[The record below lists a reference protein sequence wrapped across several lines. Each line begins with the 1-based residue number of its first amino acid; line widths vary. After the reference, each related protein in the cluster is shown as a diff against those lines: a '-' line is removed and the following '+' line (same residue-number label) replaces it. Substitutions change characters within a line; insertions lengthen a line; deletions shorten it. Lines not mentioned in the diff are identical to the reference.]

1 MTNEAFGQVYEE
13 LRPRL
18 LTTLRWQYGL
28 SPQDAEDMVQ
38 NMVVGL
44 LERPAL
50 LGGGIVTATPE
61 RGPPLRARDV
71 SAPAVPEGSAGL
83 ADGHGSPR

>member
-1 MTNEAFGQVYEE
+1 VINEEFGQVYEE

-18 LTTLRWQYGL
+18 LTTLRWQYDL

-38 NMVVGL
+38 NIGAGL
-44 LERPAL
+44 PERPARL
-50 LGGGIVTATPE
+50 EGGIVKATPE
-61 RGPPLRARDV
+61 RGAPLRARDV
-71 SAPAVPEGSAGL
+71 SAPAVPEGPTGL